1 MGKRILLL
9 YYAGSGIR
17 FIPLIPLW
25 SVPFLYFSSL
35 NSISDMTSAPDD
47 AIDLEQ
53 ALRQA
58 EADLLRL
65 KARYAQVQADQQRQI
80 ELKNRLDDVHDNL
93 KRDKTPELK
102 AELQQIQQQLET
114 LEVALESQL
123 FSWSGLKE
131 VFWQAVRFGGLG
143 IIIGWVLRS
152 IAL

>member
-1 MGKRILLL
+1 
-9 YYAGSGIR
+9 
-17 FIPLIPLW
+17 
-25 SVPFLYFSSL
+25 
-35 NSISDMTSAPDD
+35 MTSAPDD

>member
-1 MGKRILLL
+1 M
-9 YYAGSGIR
+9 YYAGSSI
-17 FIPLIPLW
+17 W
-25 SVPFLYFSSL
+25 FLPKILYCLLLFL
-35 NSISDMTSAPDD
+35 TFFLPQMAPAPDE

-53 ALRQA
+53 GLRQA

-80 ELKNRLDDVHDNL
+80 ELKNRLDDVRGNL
-93 KRDKTPELK
+93 RRDKTPELK
-102 AELQQIQQQLET
+102 AELKQIQQQLEA

-143 IIIGWVLRS
+143 IVIGWVLRS

>member
-1 MGKRILLL
+1 M
-9 YYAGSGIR
+9 
-17 FIPLIPLW
+17 
-25 SVPFLYFSSL
+25 
-35 NSISDMTSAPDD
+35 APAPEE

-53 ALRQA
+53 GLRQA

-80 ELKNRLDDVHDNL
+80 ELKNRLDDVYGNL
-93 KRDKTPELK
+93 QRNKTPELK
-102 AELQQIQQQLET
+102 AELKQIQQQLEA

-143 IIIGWVLRS
+143 IVVGWLLRS
-152 IAL
+152 IGQ